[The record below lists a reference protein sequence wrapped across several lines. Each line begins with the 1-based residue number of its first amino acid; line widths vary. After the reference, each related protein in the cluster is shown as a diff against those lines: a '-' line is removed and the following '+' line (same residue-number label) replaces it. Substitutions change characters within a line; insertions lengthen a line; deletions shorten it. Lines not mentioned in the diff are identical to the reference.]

1 MPFLRMRVLSPVIL
15 VGLCAHLG
23 AATGAPDFTK
33 EVRPILSRYCFKC
46 HGPDDKARKAE
57 LRLDS
62 RDAAL
67 APAESGAPAIVPG
80 KPDKSEL
87 VTRLFSDDAEEKMP
101 PSATKQELTAEQ
113 KDILKRWVAA
123 GAEYKQHW
131 AFVPPKRGE
140 IPAVTNGRVQN
151 PIDSFVQQKL
161 AESGLQMSPEA
172 DLPTLCRRL
181 YLDLVGL
188 PPTTQELDAFVEEGT
203 RDRFGAITR
212 LVDRLLASPQ
222 YGERWARKW
231 LDLAR
236 YADTNGYEKD
246 RDRSIW
252 PYRDWVINAINAD
265 LPFDQFTVEQL
276 AGDLLPGATTQQR
289 IATGFHRNTMLNE
302 EGGIDPLEFR
312 FHAMV
317 DRVATTGTTW
327 LGLTV
332 GCAQCHTHKYDP
344 ITHRE
349 YYQMFAFLNNADE
362 LDLDLPPA
370 DATKQQLEREA
381 KAASAVA
388 ALLGQ
393 WPVKP
398 GENAKEL
405 AEARFKKWLEEQR
418 AKDPLWT
425 RLRPVSASSNSP
437 YLAVESD
444 DAIFASGDITKAD
457 TYQLRFEK
465 APKSITA
472 IRLEV
477 LPDPRL
483 PAHGPGMTFY
493 EGPKGD
499 FFMGEFEVLV
509 DGKPVKFTRAT
520 ESYAKN
526 GMGGNPATA
535 KLAVDGDPQ
544 TGWSCAGR
552 MGEANEAVFVPAEPI
567 ASGAFD
573 VKMIFGRHYACSL
586 GKFRIS
592 VTSKAGGADAREMP
606 EEVSS
611 LLGRPDGQLTS
622 ADREKLRDHFLLT
635 SPELE
640 KQAKAIRDLRK
651 PVAYPTTMVF
661 RERPVQNPRKTFLH
675 NRGEFTQPTVEL
687 EPGVLSFLNPL
698 PAEAKRD
705 RLTFARWLVARENP
719 LTARVV
725 VNRAWAAFFGKGLVK
740 TLDDFGFQ
748 GEAPSHPALLDW
760 LAVDFMENGWSMKKL
775 HRQIVLSA
783 AYQQASKVSPD
794 SLSKDPENRLLSRFS
809 RARLEGEVVRDSALR
824 SSGLLTLKV
833 GGPSVRPPQPA
844 GVTEVAY
851 GSPKWNADSGENR
864 YRRSLYTFAKRTAPF
879 ALYNTF
885 DAPTGEQCV
894 ARRDV
899 SNTPLQALSLLNDAA
914 MLEAAQALGKT
925 VAVLPGESAA
935 KIRELYRRVLSRDP
949 ANDEIAAVARFFG
962 AQLARLSAGE
972 LASAEITGVK
982 DEKDASR
989 AAWTLVAR
997 AILNLDEAVTKG

>member
-1 MPFLRMRVLSPVIL
+1 MRVLSPVFL
-15 VGLCAHLG
+15 FGLCASLG

-67 APAESGAPAIVPG
+67 APAESGGPAIVPG
-80 KPDKSEL
+80 KPEKSEL
-87 VTRLFSDDAEEKMP
+87 VTRLFSDDPEEKMP

-123 GAEYKQHW
+123 GAEYKEHW
-131 AFVPPKRGE
+131 AFVAPKRGE
-140 IPAVTNGRVQN
+140 VPAVANGRVQN

-161 AESGLQMSPEA
+161 AEAGMQMSPEA

-188 PPTTQELDAFVEEGT
+188 PPTTQELDAFVEEGK

-265 LPFDQFTVEQL
+265 MPFDQFTIEQL

-349 YYQMFAFLNNADE
+349 YYQLFAFLNNADE

-370 DATKQQLEREA
+370 DATKQQLDREA

-388 ALLGQ
+388 ALVGQ

-398 GENAKEL
+398 GENA
-405 AEARFKKWLEEQR
+405 AEVVNDRFKKWLEEQR
-418 AKDPLWT
+418 AKDPAWT
-425 RLRPVSASSNSP
+425 RLRPVNATSNSP

-444 DAIFASGDITKAD
+444 DSIFASGDITKAD

-509 DGKPVKFTRAT
+509 DGKPVKFARAT

-552 MGEANEAVFVPAEPI
+552 MGESNEAVFVPAEPI
-567 ASGAFD
+567 TSGAFD
-573 VKMIFGRHYACSL
+573 VKMVFGRHYACSL

-592 VTSKAGGADAREMP
+592 VTSKANGADARDMP
-606 EEVSS
+606 DGVAS
-611 LLGRPDGQLTS
+611 LLSRPDGQLTS
-622 ADREKLRDHFLLT
+622 AERDKLRDQFLLT

-661 RERPVQNPRKTFLH
+661 RERPAQHPRKTFLH

-687 EPGVLSFLNPL
+687 EPGVLAFLNPL
-698 PAEAKRD
+698 PAGANRD

-794 SLSKDPENRLLSRFS
+794 SLAKDPENRLLSRFS
-809 RARLEGEVVRDSALR
+809 RTRLEGEIVRDSALR
-824 SSGLLTLKV
+824 SSDLLTLKV
-833 GGPSVRPPQPA
+833 GGPSVRPPQPE

-864 YRRSLYTFAKRTAPF
+864 YRRSLYTFGKRTAPF

-899 SNTPLQALSLLNDAA
+899 SNTPLQALNLLNDAA
-914 MLEAAQALGKT
+914 MLEAAQALGNAAAT
-925 VAVLPGESAA
+925 SAGAPES
-935 KIRELYRRVLSRDP
+935 KVRELYRRILSREP
-949 ANDEIAAVARFFG
+949 AADESAAIAKYFN
-962 AQLARLSAGE
+962 AQLARLSSGE
-972 LASAEITGVK
+972 LHAAEITGKK
-982 DEKDASR
+982 DDQNPER